1 MLGCV
6 FRAKVYSLSCWVLT
20 IWCGHGADTEPVRE
34 RSLRMATRRER
45 LTKGVVSQAK
55 AAASRYMIWDTEVK
69 NFGLRVMPTGGKS
82 YIVRFRIGK
91 HRSARERSVTIGD
104 VTQFTPQAARAK
116 AREFQVSGRQG
127 IDLDEELR
135 KATAAP
141 MTVSDAID
149 AWIREAA
156 PINRRTGAARRAKN
170 VKVDVD
176 RLEIHVRPILG
187 TKPLLHVTKA
197 DIERLRDAITEGRT
211 AVTKKTK
218 LRGVRKARG
227 GAGTAG
233 RAVRTLSSVFA
244 HAVDHE
250 LISRNPCRGVKTQ
263 PSRKCERYLSRDE
276 AVRLGKVLDAWMLRD
291 KATTGIAVIRLLTL
305 TGARCSE
312 ITELKWSEV
321 DFDQGFLRLGASKTG
336 RSIRPLSAVALDFLA
351 RWPRTSLTW
360 VFPAETG
367 QAPYQGIG
375 KVWREV
381 RKEAGLEDVRLHDL
395 RHSFA
400 SFGISAGLSLPVIGA
415 LLGHK
420 DVTTTQRYAHLANDK
435 ARQAADEVAGVVAG
449 AMGMSVARPTRLEED
464 DVQETAPA
472 AAAYTLH

>member
-1 MLGCV
+1 
-6 FRAKVYSLSCWVLT
+6 
-20 IWCGHGADTEPVRE
+20 
-34 RSLRMATRRER
+34 MATRHEK
-45 LTKGVVSQAK
+45 LTKGVVAVAK
-55 AAASRYMIWDTEVK
+55 ASASRYMIWDTEVK
-69 NFGLRVMPTGGKS
+69 NFGLRVMPTGAKS

-91 HRSARERSVTIGD
+91 HRSARERSITIGD
-104 VTQFTPQAARAK
+104 VDQFTPQAARAK

-149 AWIREAA
+149 TWIKEAA
-156 PINRRTGAARRAKN
+156 PINRRSGAARRPEN

-187 TKPLLHVTKA
+187 NKPLLHVTKA
-197 DIERLRDAITEGRT
+197 DIEKLRDAITEGRT

-218 LRGVRKARG
+218 RRGVRKARG

-244 HAVDHE
+244 YSVDHE
-250 LISRNPCRGVKTQ
+250 LISRNPCRGVKVQ
-263 PSRKCERYLSRDE
+263 PSRKCERYLSREE
-276 AVRLGKVLDAWMLRD
+276 ALRLGKVLDAWMHKD
-291 KATTGIAVIRLLTL
+291 KATTGIAVIRMLTL

-312 ITELKWSEV
+312 ITDLKWSEV
-321 DFDQGFLRLGASKTG
+321 DFEQGFLRLGASKTG
-336 RSIRPLSAVALDFLA
+336 RSIRPLSSVALGLLKQ
-351 RWPRTSLTW
+351 WPRTNKTW
-360 VFPAETG
+360 VFPSETG
-367 QAPYQGIG
+367 ETPYQGIG

-381 RKEAGLEDVRLHDL
+381 RKEAELEDVRLHDL

-420 DVTTTQRYAHLANDK
+420 DVSTTQRYAHLANDT
-435 ARQAADEVAGVVAG
+435 ARQAADEVAGVVAI
-449 AMGMSVARPTRLEED
+449 AIGMTVANDTGSEENAPEEAEGPT
-464 DVQETAPA
+464 A
-472 AAAYTLH
+472 ARATH